1 MYDVPDSGGPQ
12 LRWKTRRQ
20 GNAKVALRDDLEL
33 CSAQLYRFA
42 CALVC
47 GHPGPCAQAADLVR
61 GTLSSAL
68 KGSPASRL
76 TGHNLRIRLYTVL
89 IKCHRDGR
97 TVGSIGAKARVEID
111 NFHIKHSIGGNT
123 SVIASSQ
130 DNFSAALLDLGLD
143 EREALLLVALEGF
156 DYGQAARILKI
167 SRSVLVGRLAR
178 ARAAL
183 SETVPVESSGRPVKA
198 RPTYL
203 QLVK

>member
-1 MYDVPDSGGPQ
+1 
-12 LRWKTRRQ
+12 
-20 GNAKVALRDDLEL
+20 VALRDDLEL

-47 GHPGPCAQAADLVR
+47 GHPGPCAQVADLVR
-61 GTLSSAL
+61 ATLSAAL
-68 KGSPASRL
+68 EGSPASRL
-76 TGHNLRIRLYTVL
+76 TGDNLRIRLYAVL
-89 IKCHRDGR
+89 IEWHRDGR
-97 TVGSIGAKARVEID
+97 AVGSIGAKARVEID
-111 NFHIKHSIGGNT
+111 NFHIAKRSIGGNA

-167 SRSVLVGRLAR
+167 SRSALVGRLAR

-203 QLVK
+203 RLVK

>member
-1 MYDVPDSGGPQ
+1 
-12 LRWKTRRQ
+12 
-20 GNAKVALRDDLEL
+20 VALRDDLEL

-68 KGSPASRL
+68 KGSPTSRL

-143 EREALLLVALEGF
+143 EREAFV
-156 DYGQAARILKI
+156 GQAARILKI

>member
-1 MYDVPDSGGPQ
+1 
-12 LRWKTRRQ
+12 
-20 GNAKVALRDDLEL
+20 
-33 CSAQLYRFA
+33 
-42 CALVC
+42 
-47 GHPGPCAQAADLVR
+47 
-61 GTLSSAL
+61 
-68 KGSPASRL
+68 
-76 TGHNLRIRLYTVL
+76 
-89 IKCHRDGR
+89 
-97 TVGSIGAKARVEID
+97 
-111 NFHIKHSIGGNT
+111 
-123 SVIASSQ
+123 
-130 DNFSAALLDLGLD
+130 LDLGLD

>member
-1 MYDVPDSGGPQ
+1 MENAAARECKSGIARRFRVVFGAALPVC
-12 LRWKTRRQ
+12 LRACLWPSR
-20 GNAKVALRDDLEL
+20 AL
-33 CSAQLYRFA
+33 
-42 CALVC
+42 CASC
-47 GHPGPCAQAADLVR
+47 RPCA

-111 NFHIKHSIGGNT
+111 NFHIKHSIRGNT

-130 DNFSAALLDLGLD
+130 GNFSAALLDLGLD

-183 SETVPVESSGRPVKA
+183 SETVPVERAAGQSAPHLSTARQIAGQLCLAAESSPR
-198 RPTYL
+198 
-203 QLVK
+203 